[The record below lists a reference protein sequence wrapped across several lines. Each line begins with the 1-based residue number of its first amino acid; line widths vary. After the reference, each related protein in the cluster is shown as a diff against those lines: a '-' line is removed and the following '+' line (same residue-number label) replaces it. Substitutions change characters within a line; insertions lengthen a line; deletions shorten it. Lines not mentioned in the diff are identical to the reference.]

1 LGCLFLVNSGQKSKE
16 VWRRLKAEGL
26 ALSSGERWMMPDPF
40 TLIIFFVIIGFFK
53 KNFIAGRKGVL
64 KGKKQQK
71 KRALFLV
78 VATLG
83 VSLILFS
90 GLGRQGQLAG
100 NDLISSPSFNTRSIF
115 SASGLLPFRPSSSAR
130 QRAEELTSSLSPW
143 PALWAATESLSQAGL
158 SEPFSQ
164 DSEVEEFPVP
174 KIPFAPPNYVCYRS
188 SSPLKVD
195 GALDERDWRRARW
208 TEDFVDIEGE
218 NRPKPRFRTR
228 VKMLWDDT
236 YFYVGAELE
245 EKDVWATLTERDSII
260 YQDNDF
266 EVFIDP
272 DDDTHEYYELE
283 INALGTVWDLLLL
296 RPYRDGGPAVHA
308 WDIRGLK
315 AAVKIEGTINRPGD
329 RDKGWTVELAFPWE
343 VLKECLGSKK
353 LKPDSGDQWRV
364 NFSRVEYRLNVREGK
379 YEKAKDPASGQPLA
393 EDNWVWAPTGLV
405 NIHYPEMWGYVQF
418 SDKIV
423 GEGREDFRLS
433 LEQDA
438 SWALRQV
445 YYRQRDF
452 YSRHGRYSDNLGE
465 LGLDR
470 LRVEGYQWP
479 PRIMVTWNLWEA
491 RLDSQ
496 DGKTSLFIRQDGRL
510 TRQNLD

>member
-1 LGCLFLVNSGQKSKE
+1 ML
-16 VWRRLKAEGL
+16 R
-26 ALSSGERWMMPDPF
+26 
-40 TLIIFFVIIGFFK
+40 
-53 KNFIAGRKGVL
+53 
-64 KGKKQQK
+64 GKKQEK
-71 KRALFLV
+71 KTALSPVAATLCVSLFLF
-78 VATLG
+78 L
-83 VSLILFS
+83 S
-90 GLGRQGQLAG
+90 LGREGHLAG
-100 NDLISSPSFNTRSIF
+100 NDLISSQSFNIRPFF
-115 SASGLLPFRPSSSAR
+115 SASGLIQFWPPSLILV
-130 QRAEELTSSLSPW
+130 RAEALTSSFSYSAPVS
-143 PALWAATESLSQAGL
+143 AAAASLGQPRL
-158 SEPFSQ
+158 FEPFSQ
-164 DSEVEEFPVP
+164 DSAVEKFPVP

-188 SSPLKVD
+188 SSRLKVD

-272 DDDTHEYYELE
+272 DGDTHEYYELE
-283 INALGTVWDLLLL
+283 INALGTVWDLLLI

-315 AAVKIEGTINRPGD
+315 AAVKIDGTINRPGD
-329 RDKGWTVELAFPWE
+329 KDKGWAVEIAFPWE

-353 LKPDSGDQWRV
+353 LKPDPGDQWRV
-364 NFSRVEYRLNVREGK
+364 NFSRVEYRLNVQVGK
-379 YEKAKDPASGQPLA
+379 YEKAKDLVSGQPLA
-393 EDNWVWAPTGLV
+393 EDNWVWAPTGLI

-423 GEGREDFRLS
+423 GDGREDFRLS

-452 YSRHGRYSDNLGE
+452 YTRQGRYSDNLEE
-465 LGLDR
+465 LGLTR
-470 LRVEGYQWP
+470 LKVEGYQWP

-496 DGKTSLFIRQDGRL
+496 DRKTSLFIRQDGRL